1 MSSVSNVFHSKWFN
15 SLAVILLVLIIA
27 RIAAPYVLQQYVNY
41 QLKHTQGVTGH
52 VGDVDLFLY
61 RGAYAIDDV
70 EIYAVDAT
78 SAPKPLLSIQT
89 LDFSLAWSALLKGN
103 LVTNMA
109 FTRPKIVIYDK
120 DPNASEQNKQVKDE
134 TTWVGLANNLV
145 LFSIDTLTIEQG
157 KLTLVNSTNSGEKP
171 TFISNI
177 NARIENITNA
187 QNLS

>member
-1 MSSVSNVFHSKWFN
+1 MHFSSKIFHDKY
-15 SLAVILLVLIIA
+15 LKGVIALVVLLILT
-27 RIAAPYVLQQYVNY
+27 RIAAPYVVQHYVNY

-134 TTWVGLANNLV
+134 ITWVGLANNLV

-157 KLTLVNSTNSGEKP
+157 KLTQRIVVKNPLLYQISTLELK
-171 TFISNI
+171 I
-177 NARIENITNA
+177 
-187 QNLS
+187 